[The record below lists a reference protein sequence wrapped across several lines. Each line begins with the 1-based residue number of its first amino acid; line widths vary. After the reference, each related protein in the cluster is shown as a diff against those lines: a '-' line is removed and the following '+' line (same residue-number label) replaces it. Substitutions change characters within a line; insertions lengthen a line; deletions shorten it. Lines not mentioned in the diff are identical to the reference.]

1 MPTTNADLETL
12 IERELDAPAPA
23 AVEAIAAAAR
33 ARHGQGIAAILFYG
47 SCYRD
52 GVVEDRLVDLYL
64 LADDYRSVHTNLL
77 SAWANRLVPPNVY
90 YLETTAKGQTVRAK
104 YALMTLDQLEAKV
117 GTGTDNPYFWA
128 RFAQPTGLVW
138 CRDGNATKKRVV
150 DILGK
155 AVRTTFA
162 AARGLTHDMAASE
175 ALWTMIFVETYRT
188 ELRAEKPYRA
198 AEIYQSASDRYD
210 RITRAL
216 IKEGLPPQ
224 PRSWGRTR
232 RRGKL
237 LSVLRL
243 MKAAFT
249 FTAGADYLAWKIERH
264 SGAQVELTDWQRR
277 HPILASPPI
286 LWRLLRTKAVR

>member
-1 MPTTNADLETL
+1 MPTAETDLQTL
-12 IERELDAPAPA
+12 IERELDAATPA
-23 AVEAIAAAAR
+23 AVRAIAEAAR
-33 ARHGQGIAAILFYG
+33 RRHGDGIAAILFYG

-52 GVVEDRLVDLYL
+52 GIVEDRLVDLYL
-64 LADDYRSVHTNLL
+64 LADDYRSVHRNTL
-77 SAWANRLVPPNVY
+77 SAWANALVPPNVY
-90 YLETTAKGQTVRAK
+90 YLEAASDGETVRAK
-104 YALMTLDQLEAKV
+104 YALVTLDQLQSKV
-117 GTGTDNPYFWA
+117 GRDTDNPYFWA

-138 CRDGNATKKRVV
+138 CRDDAVRKQVV
-150 DILGK
+150 ASLGR

-162 AARGLTHDMAASE
+162 AARALTHDMAASE

-188 ELRAEKPYRA
+188 ELRAEKPFRA
-198 AEIYQSASDRYD
+198 AEIYQSAKDRYD

-216 IKEGLPPQ
+216 IKEGVEPQ
-224 PRSWGRTR
+224 QHAWARTR

-264 SGAQVELTDWQRR
+264 SGTRVELTDWQRR

-286 LWRLLRTKAVR
+286 LWRLLRAKAVR

>member
-1 MPTTNADLETL
+1 MPATEIDLETL
-12 IERELDAPAPA
+12 IERELDAPTPA
-23 AVEAIAAAAR
+23 AVKAIAEAAR
-33 ARHGQGIAAILFYG
+33 LQHGDGIAAILFYG

-52 GVVEDRLVDLYL
+52 GTVEDRLVDLYL
-64 LADDYRSVHTNLL
+64 LADDYRRVHTNRL
-77 SAWANRLVPPNVY
+77 SAWANALVPPNVY
-90 YLETTAKGQTVRAK
+90 YLETAAEGETVRAK
-104 YALMTLDQLEAKV
+104 YALLTLDQLADKV
-117 GTGTDNPYFWA
+117 RGSTDNPYFWA

-138 CRDGNATKKRVV
+138 CRDDAVRTRVI
-150 DILGK
+150 DILGQ

-162 AARGLTHDMAASE
+162 AARALTHDMAASE

-188 ELRAEKPYRA
+188 ELRAEKPFRA
-198 AEIYQSASDRYD
+198 AEIYQSAKDRYD

-216 IKEGLPPQ
+216 IKEGIEPQ
-224 PRSWGRTR
+224 QHAWARTR

-237 LSVLRL
+237 WSVLRL

-264 SGAQVELTDWQRR
+264 SGTSVELTDWQRR

-286 LWRLLRTKAVR
+286 LWRLWRAKAVR

>member
-1 MPTTNADLETL
+1 MPRTEIDLETL
-12 IERELDAPAPA
+12 IERELDAATPA
-23 AVEAIAAAAR
+23 AVRAIAEAAR
-33 ARHGQGIAAILFYG
+33 LRHGDRIAAILFYG

-52 GVVEDRLVDLYL
+52 GIVEDRLVDLYL
-64 LADDYRSVHTNLL
+64 LADDYRRVHTNKL
-77 SAWANRLVPPNVY
+77 SAWANALVPPNVY
-90 YLETTAKGQTVRAK
+90 YLEAASDGETVRAK
-104 YALMTLDQLEAKV
+104 YALVTLDQLQAKV
-117 GTGTDNPYFWA
+117 GRDTDNPYFWA

-138 CRDGNATKKRVV
+138 CRDAAVKQRVV
-150 DILGK
+150 DILGR

-162 AARGLTHDMAASE
+162 AARALTHDMAASE

-188 ELRAEKPYRA
+188 ELRAEKPFRA
-198 AEIYQSASDRYD
+198 AEIYQSAKDRYD

-216 IKEGLPPQ
+216 IKEGVEPQ
-224 PRSWGRTR
+224 AHAWARTR

-264 SGAQVELTDWQRR
+264 SGTRVELTDWQRR

-286 LWRLLRTKAVR
+286 LWRLLRAKAVR

>member
-1 MPTTNADLETL
+1 MPTAESDLEAL
-12 IERELDAPAPA
+12 IERELDAPTPA
-23 AVEAIAAAAR
+23 AVQAIAEAAR
-33 ARHGQGIAAILFYG
+33 QQHGPGIAAILFYG

-64 LADDYRSVHTNLL
+64 LADDYRSAHTNRL
-77 SAWANRLVPPNVY
+77 SAWANALVPPNVY
-90 YLETTAKGQTVRAK
+90 YLETEAEGETVRAK
-104 YALMTLDQLEAKV
+104 YALLTLDQLAAKV
-117 GTGTDNPYFWA
+117 GRGTDNPYFWA

-138 CRDGNATKKRVV
+138 CRDDGVTRQRVV
-150 DILGK
+150 EILGR

-162 AARGLTHDMAASE
+162 AARALTHDMAASE

-188 ELRAEKPYRA
+188 ELRAEKPHRA
-198 AEIYQSASDRYD
+198 AEIYQSAKDRYD

-216 IKEGLPPQ
+216 IKEGIEPQ
-224 PRSWGRTR
+224 QHAWARTR

-264 SGAQVELTDWQRR
+264 SGTAIELTDWQRR

>member
-1 MPTTNADLETL
+1 MNLQTL
-12 IERELDAPAPA
+12 IERELDAPTPT
-23 AVEAIAAAAR
+23 AVRAIAEAAR
-33 ARHGQGIAAILFYG
+33 RRHGDGIAAILFYG

-52 GVVEDRLVDLYL
+52 GIVEDRLVDLYL
-64 LADDYRSVHTNLL
+64 LADDYRSVHRNTL
-77 SAWANRLVPPNVY
+77 SAWANALVPPNVY
-90 YLETTAKGQTVRAK
+90 YLEAEAEGETVRAK
-104 YALMTLDQLEAKV
+104 YALITLDQLEVKV
-117 GTGTDNPYFWA
+117 GRGTDNPYFWA

-138 CRDGNATKKRVV
+138 CRDDAVKERVV
-150 DILGK
+150 ESLGQ

-162 AARGLTHDMAASE
+162 AARALTHDMAASE
-175 ALWTMIFVETYRT
+175 ALWTMLFVETYRT
-188 ELRAEKPYRA
+188 ELRAEKPFRA
-198 AEIYQSASDRYD
+198 AEIYQSAQERYD

-216 IKEGLPPQ
+216 IKEGIEPA
-224 PRSWGRTR
+224 PRSWARTR
-232 RRGKL
+232 QRGKL

-264 SGAQVELTDWQRR
+264 SGTAIPLTDWQRR

>member
-1 MPTTNADLETL
+1 MRSAHADLETL
-12 IERELDAPAPA
+12 IERELDAPAPE
-23 AVEAIAAAAR
+23 AVQAIAAAAR
-33 ARHGQGIAAILFYG
+33 QRHRHGIAAVLFYG

-52 GVVEDRLVDLYL
+52 GIVEDRLVDLYL
-64 LADDYRSVHTNLL
+64 LADDYRSVHGNIL
-77 SAWANRLVPPNVY
+77 SAWANALVPPNVY
-90 YLETTAKGQTVRAK
+90 YLETEAAGQTVRAK
-104 YALMTLDQLEAKV
+104 YALITLDQLEAKV
-117 GTGTDNPYFWA
+117 GRGTDNPYFWA

-138 CRDGNATKKRVV
+138 CRDDPVTKKRVV

-162 AARGLTHDMAASE
+162 AARALTQDMAASQG
-175 ALWTMIFVETYRT
+175 LWTMIFVETYRT
-188 ELRAEKPYRA
+188 ELRAEKPHRA
-198 AEIYQSASDRYD
+198 AEIYQSASDRFD
-210 RITRAL
+210 QITRAL
-216 IKEGLPPQ
+216 IKERIEPQ
-224 PRSWGRTR
+224 PRSWARTR

-264 SGAQVELTDWQRR
+264 SGSPVELTDWQRR

>member
-1 MPTTNADLETL
+1 MATAETDLQTL
-12 IERELDAPAPA
+12 IERELDAATPA
-23 AVEAIAAAAR
+23 AVRAIAEAAR
-33 ARHGQGIAAILFYG
+33 RRHGDGIAAILFYG

-52 GVVEDRLVDLYL
+52 GIVEDRLVDLYL
-64 LADDYRSVHTNLL
+64 LADDYRSVHRNTL
-77 SAWANRLVPPNVY
+77 SAWANALVPPNVY
-90 YLETTAKGQTVRAK
+90 YLEAASDGETVRAK
-104 YALMTLDQLEAKV
+104 YALVTLDQLQSKV
-117 GTGTDNPYFWA
+117 GRDTDNPYFWA

-138 CRDGNATKKRVV
+138 CRDDAVRKQVV
-150 DILGK
+150 ASLGQ

-162 AARGLTHDMAASE
+162 AARALTHDMAASE

-188 ELRAEKPYRA
+188 ELRAEKPFRA
-198 AEIYQSASDRYD
+198 AEIYQSAKDRYD

-216 IKEGLPPQ
+216 IKEGVEPQ
-224 PRSWGRTR
+224 QHAWARTR

-264 SGAQVELTDWQRR
+264 SGTRVELTDWQRR

-286 LWRLLRTKAVR
+286 LWRLLRAKAVR

>member
-1 MPTTNADLETL
+1 MPTAETDLQTL
-12 IERELDAPAPA
+12 IERELDAATPA
-23 AVEAIAAAAR
+23 AVRAIAEAAR
-33 ARHGQGIAAILFYG
+33 RRHGDGIAAILFYG

-52 GVVEDRLVDLYL
+52 GIVEDRLVDLYL
-64 LADDYRSVHTNLL
+64 LADDYRSVHRNTL
-77 SAWANRLVPPNVY
+77 SAWANALVPPNVY
-90 YLETTAKGQTVRAK
+90 YLEAASDGETVRAK
-104 YALMTLDQLEAKV
+104 YALVTLDQLQSKV
-117 GTGTDNPYFWA
+117 GRDTDNPYFWA

-138 CRDGNATKKRVV
+138 CRDDAVRKQVV
-150 DILGK
+150 ASLGR

-162 AARGLTHDMAASE
+162 AARALTHDMAASE

-188 ELRAEKPYRA
+188 ELRAEKPFRA
-198 AEIYQSASDRYD
+198 AEIYQSAKDRYD

-216 IKEGLPPQ
+216 IKEGIEPQ
-224 PRSWGRTR
+224 QHAWARTR

-264 SGAQVELTDWQRR
+264 SGTRVELTDWQRR

-286 LWRLLRTKAVR
+286 LWRLLRAKAVR

>member
-1 MPTTNADLETL
+1 MATATSDLETL
-12 IERELDAPAPA
+12 IERELDVPSPA
-23 AVEAIAAAAR
+23 AVEAIAEAAR
-33 ARHGQGIAAILFYG
+33 SRHGQGIAAVLFYG

-52 GVVEDRLVDLYL
+52 GIVEDRLVDLYL
-64 LADDYRSVHTNLL
+64 LADDYRSVHTNLF

-90 YLETTAKGQTVRAK
+90 YLETETLGETVRAK

-117 GTGTDNPYFWA
+117 GRGTDNPYFWA

-138 CRDGNATKKRVV
+138 CRDADATKKRVV

-162 AARGLTHDMAASE
+162 AARALTQDMAASE

-198 AEIYQSASDRYD
+198 AEIYQSASARYD
-210 RITRAL
+210 RITRTL
-216 IKEGLPPQ
+216 IKEGIEPQ
-224 PRSWGRTR
+224 RHTWSRTR

-243 MKAAFT
+243 IKAAFT

-264 SGAQVELTDWQRR
+264 SGASVELTDWQRR

>member
-1 MPTTNADLETL
+1 MDLRTL
-12 IERELDAPAPA
+12 IERELDAPTPPA
-23 AVEAIAAAAR
+23 VRAIAEAAR
-33 ARHGQGIAAILFYG
+33 RRHGDGIAAILFYG

-52 GVVEDRLVDLYL
+52 GIVEDRLVDLYL
-64 LADDYRSVHTNLL
+64 LADDYRSVHRNTL
-77 SAWANRLVPPNVY
+77 SAWANALVPPNVY
-90 YLETTAKGQTVRAK
+90 YLEAEAEGETVRAK
-104 YALMTLDQLEAKV
+104 YALVSLDQLEAKV
-117 GTGTDNPYFWA
+117 GRGTDNPYFWA

-138 CRDGNATKKRVV
+138 CRDDAVKERVV
-150 DILGK
+150 ASLGR

-162 AARGLTHDMAASE
+162 AARALTHDMAASE
-175 ALWTMIFVETYRT
+175 ALWTMLFVETYRT
-188 ELRAEKPYRA
+188 ELRAEKPFRA
-198 AEIYQSASDRYD
+198 AEIYQSAKDRYD

-216 IKEGLPPQ
+216 IKEGIEPA
-224 PRSWGRTR
+224 PRSWARTR
-232 RRGKL
+232 LRGKL

-264 SGAQVELTDWQRR
+264 SGTAIELTDWQRR

>member
-1 MPTTNADLETL
+1 MPATTTDLETL
-12 IERELDAPAPA
+12 IERELATPSPA
-23 AVEAIAAAAR
+23 AVLAIAEAAR
-33 ARHGQGIAAILFYG
+33 QVHGPGIRAVLFYG

-52 GVVEDRLVDLYL
+52 GVVEDRLIDLYL
-64 LADDYRSVHTNLL
+64 LADDYKSVHSNVL

-90 YLETTAKGQTVRAK
+90 YLEAEYGGETVRAK
-104 YALMTLDQLEAKV
+104 YALITLAQLEAKV
-117 GTGTDNPYFWA
+117 GERTDNPYFWA

-138 CRDGNATKKRVV
+138 CRDAATRQRLVE
-150 DILGK
+150 IMGK

-162 AARGLTHDMAASE
+162 AARALTHDMAASE
-175 ALWTMIFVETYRT
+175 ALWTVVFLETYRT
-188 ELRAEKPYRA
+188 ELRAEKPHRA
-198 AEIYQSASDRYD
+198 AEIYQSAAERYD

-216 IKEGLPPQ
+216 IQEGIKPR
-224 PRSWGRTR
+224 PRSWARTR

-264 SGAQVELTDWQRR
+264 SGASIELTDWQRR

-286 LWRLLRTKAVR
+286 LWRLLRSKAVR

>member
-1 MPTTNADLETL
+1 MRAAATDLSTL
-12 IERELDAPAPA
+12 IERELDAPSPA
-23 AVEAIAAAAR
+23 AVHAIAEAAR
-33 ARHGQGIAAILFYG
+33 RVHGPGIAAILFYG

-52 GVVEDRLVDLYL
+52 GVVEDRLIDLYL
-64 LADDYRSVHTNLL
+64 LADDYESVHRNRL

-90 YLETTAKGQTVRAK
+90 YLETESAGEAVRAK
-104 YALMTLDQLEAKV
+104 YALVTIDQLEVKV
-117 GTGTDNPYFWA
+117 GRGTDNPYFWA

-138 CRDGNATKKRVV
+138 CRDDATRRRVV
-150 DILGK
+150 GAMAE

-162 AARGLTHDMAASE
+162 AARALTHDMAASE
-175 ALWTMIFVETYRT
+175 ALWTVVFLETYRT
-188 ELRAEKPYRA
+188 ELRAEKPHRA
-198 AEIYQSASDRYD
+198 AEIYQSAAERYD
-210 RITRAL
+210 RITRVL
-216 IKEGLPPQ
+216 IQENIKPQ
-224 PRSWGRTR
+224 QRSWARTR

-264 SGAQVELTDWQRR
+264 SGTAIELNEWQRR

-286 LWRLLRTKAVR
+286 LWRLIRSKAVR